1 MKFDIGKSSTNYYTI
16 GQKVITLLVVVIII
30 GNYFFVDCNTSPRA
44 S

>member
-1 MKFDIGKSSTNYYTI
+1 MTSENHLQTINYTI
-16 GQKVITLLVVVIII
+16 GQKVITLFVVVIII